1 MIASLLL
8 SAALALSPAEHSDE
22 VRIHEVDLQLE
33 MSLDALEAAR
43 APEDARRN
51 WSEGRRHLLGVYGYT
66 SVVPGGPNS
75 QAPIGWSHGVVFI
88 AGTSDVW
95 EGAHSQR
102 FNAAAHDYAARYN
115 AAVLALAR

>member
-66 SVVPGGPNS
+66 SVVPGGAKQSGSRRLVPRS
-75 QAPIGWSHGVVFI
+75 RLHRRHFGRLGGS
-88 AGTSDVW
+88 T
-95 EGAHSQR
+95 
-102 FNAAAHDYAARYN
+102 
-115 AAVLALAR
+115 